1 MTESQKFFI
10 ILYSLRR
17 GLVKYNLNENVF
29 SKNYILA
36 NRTYLNNKYDFIEE
50 INLHAELNSTKSIC
64 DIFRVLSILAGNTGS
79 NFELDF
85 MTPFGNFNVP
95 ATSGHN
101 DLDFILDFW
110 YDEPDIFQ
118 KENEY
123 RDLLLHI
130 TQNFDY
136 LKSFKYRVRSKQV
149 IIKSN
154 PIWKYRELGE
164 VSSQL
169 IFHIEETLGKPN
181 FNLGVNII
189 IDRLEKQNRTS
200 LPLELSLS
208 ILKLN
213 SNNEIFTWP
222 EKIVDKEIIKQL
234 AYHYST

>member
-10 ILYSLRR
+10 ILYSLKR
-17 GLVKYNLNENVF
+17 GLVKYNLNENIL
-29 SKNYILA
+29 SKSYILE
-36 NRTYLNNKYDFIEE
+36 NRTYFNNNYDFIEE
-50 INLHAELNSTKSIC
+50 VNLETEINSLKSIC
-64 DIFRVLSILAGNTGS
+64 DIFRVSSILAGITGS

-101 DLDFILDFW
+101 DLDLILDFW

-130 TQNFDY
+130 TRNFDY

-149 IIKSN
+149 VIKSN

-164 VSSQL
+164 VSSKL

-213 SNNEIFTWP
+213 SNNEIFAWP

-234 AYHYST
+234 AYHYSK